1 VASIHVLRRSPKE
14 DVDGRD
20 KPDHDGLCFAQIRHV
35 REIRVTPGATTP
47 IRRAMVLAAG
57 LGQRMRPITDSL
69 PKPLVKIGGKAM
81 LDHALDRLAEA
92 GVSEA
97 VVNVHHLASQI
108 EAHLTERTSPRIR
121 ISDERAMLLETGG
134 GVKKALPLLGD
145 TPFFHVNSDSLWSE
159 TRRSNISAMAQA
171 WDAGTMDMLLLLAR
185 REDSIGFDGAGDF
198 FRDEN
203 GRLARRGKAAS
214 APYVYAGVA
223 ILKPELFEDTPEGPF
238 SLNLLFDR
246 AIATG
251 RLHGLVL
258 EGQWLHVGTPQAIAP
273 AEAAYTAA
281 QALDA

>member
-1 VASIHVLRRSPKE
+1 MTE
-14 DVDGRD
+14 
-20 KPDHDGLCFAQIRHV
+20 
-35 REIRVTPGATTP
+35 GATTP

-57 LGQRMRPITDSL
+57 LGQRMRPITDTL

-108 EAHLTERTSPRIR
+108 EAHVAGRTSPRVT
-121 ISDERAMLLETGG
+121 ISDERAQLLETGG

-145 TPFFHVNSDSLWSE
+145 APFFHVNSDSLWSE
-159 TRRSNISAMAQA
+159 TSRSNISAMAQEWNA
-171 WDAGTMDMLLLLAR
+171 AAMDMLLLLAR

-198 FRDEN
+198 FRDED
-203 GRLARRGKAAS
+203 GRLTRRGKATS

-223 ILKPELFEDTPEGPF
+223 IMKPGLFADTPEGPF

-246 AIATG
+246 AIAAD

-258 EGQWLHVGTPQAIAP
+258 EGQWLHVGTPEAIAP
-273 AEAAYTAA
+273 AEAAFAA
-281 QALDA
+281 ATEVHA